1 MSQAEAEYRATEQ
14 LVPQLE
20 LAVRRQEHGLTLLL
34 GVSPGPV
41 PRGAALAEMRLPALS
56 AGLPADLLRRRPDIA
71 QAEQSLAA
79 TDHALQAARA
89 AFMPSVQLNAATGY
103 VGSSL
108 LDDPVSVFSIGA
120 SILAPLFDS
129 GRLDAQARGA
139 AARRDQAAFAYRK
152 AVLTAFREVE
162 DGLAAVAWTT
172 RQEAALDAQHD
183 ALQRVFDQAARRH
196 AEGYSPYLEQ
206 LDAQRTLLQADLAL
220 IQIRND
226 RLLAVVALYQ
236 ALGGGWSLSEK
247 GG

>member
-1 MSQAEAEYRATEQ
+1 LSQAEAEYRATEQ

-34 GVSPGPV
+34 GASPGPV

-172 RQEAALDAQHD
+172 RQEAAL
-183 ALQRVFDQAARRH
+183 ARRH
-196 AEGYSPYLEQ
+196 AEGHSPYLEQ